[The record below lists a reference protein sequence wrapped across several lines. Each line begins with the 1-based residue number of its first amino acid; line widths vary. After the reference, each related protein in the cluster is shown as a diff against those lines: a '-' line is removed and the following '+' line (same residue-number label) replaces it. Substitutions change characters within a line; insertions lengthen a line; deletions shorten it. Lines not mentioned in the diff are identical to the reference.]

1 MTEQGGAAAN
11 GKGWLT
17 MENRQETFQY
27 TYSARQ
33 QEEIQTIRKKYLPKE
48 QDKMEQLRRLDQKAA
63 KKGTVASV
71 AAGVLGCLLLGVGM
85 CCTMV
90 WTGQWFV
97 PGVIIGLAGI
107 AAVAAAYPL
116 YNRITQKEREKI
128 APQILKLTEELSKPE

>member
-1 MTEQGGAAAN
+1 
-11 GKGWLT
+11 
-17 MENRQETFQY
+17 MEEKKESFHY
-27 TYSARQ
+27 TYSAKQ
-33 QEEIQTIRKKYLPKE
+33 QEEIQSIRKKYLPQE
-48 QDKMEQLRRLDQKAA
+48 DKMEQLRRLDQKAA